1 MHLVYGNAFRCIW
14 FARYMYVYV
23 FVYCCCILNFRCCP
37 DRCKSLERHI
47 TLIFRKHKHGFY
59 IIYGDLYIILY
70 ICNQFYV
77 SFISTTMIVKFDTSY
92 SKMAYHCFHIYNIPH
107 MSGFQIDQQL
117 SKEYFGTLSCSE
129 LPNKVYCFLF

>member
-1 MHLVYGNAFRCIW
+1 MVCKVHVHVCYT
-14 FARYMYVYV
+14 

-92 SKMAYHCFHIYNIPH
+92 SKMAYHCFHIHNIPH
-107 MSGFQIDQQL
+107 MQINNFQTNILEHCLVHYYQT
-117 SKEYFGTLSCSE
+117 EYIASFSRIYRLHSSH
-129 LPNKVYCFLF
+129 V